1 MILLIR
7 HGEAEHHVKA
17 LTGGWTDSCLT
28 ADGKV
33 QMEKLAAVLKKDF
46 AGRKPPRLA
55 ASDLQRCQLGA
66 AILKKALGI
75 KEMILFEALR
85 EKNNGKAAGKSVIA
99 AKAFYHAPKT
109 GRELDH
115 RNYDEGET
123 RREFYERTID
133 GIKDVLSETEDLI
146 IVAHKGSIQN
156 ILFYWMGYSIDEVAF
171 KKVSFDIRPASLTMI
186 GINKWDEHAIF
197 LLNDLSYLR
206 SDEKI
211 GLFDFPIKR

>member
-85 EKNNGKAAGKSVIA
+85 LPARASLPQRLFTMLQKRDAN
-99 AKAFYHAPKT
+99 
-109 GRELDH
+109 
-115 RNYDEGET
+115 
-123 RREFYERTID
+123 
-133 GIKDVLSETEDLI
+133 LI
-146 IVAHKGSIQN
+146 IAIMMKGRRGGSSMSGR
-156 ILFYWMGYSIDEVAF
+156 LMG
-171 KKVSFDIRPASLTMI
+171 
-186 GINKWDEHAIF
+186 
-197 LLNDLSYLR
+197 
-206 SDEKI
+206 
-211 GLFDFPIKR
+211 

>member
-85 EKNNGKAAGKSVIA
+85 EKK
-99 AKAFYHAPKT
+99 
-109 GRELDH
+109 
-115 RNYDEGET
+115 
-123 RREFYERTID
+123 
-133 GIKDVLSETEDLI
+133 
-146 IVAHKGSIQN
+146 
-156 ILFYWMGYSIDEVAF
+156 
-171 KKVSFDIRPASLTMI
+171 
-186 GINKWDEHAIF
+186 
-197 LLNDLSYLR
+197 
-206 SDEKI
+206 
-211 GLFDFPIKR
+211 

>member
-85 EKNNGKAAGKSVIA
+85 EKKKWKGCRQERHCRKGFLPCSKNG
-99 AKAFYHAPKT
+99 
-109 GRELDH
+109 
-115 RNYDEGET
+115 T
-123 RREFYERTID
+123 RT
-133 GIKDVLSETEDLI
+133 
-146 IVAHKGSIQN
+146 
-156 ILFYWMGYSIDEVAF
+156 
-171 KKVSFDIRPASLTMI
+171 
-186 GINKWDEHAIF
+186 
-197 LLNDLSYLR
+197 
-206 SDEKI
+206 
-211 GLFDFPIKR
+211 

>member
-99 AKAFYHAPKT
+99 AKAFYHAPK
-109 GRELDH
+109 RDA
-115 RNYDEGET
+115 N
-123 RREFYERTID
+123 
-133 GIKDVLSETEDLI
+133 LI
-146 IVAHKGSIQN
+146 IAIMMKGRRGGSSMSGR
-156 ILFYWMGYSIDEVAF
+156 LMG
-171 KKVSFDIRPASLTMI
+171 
-186 GINKWDEHAIF
+186 
-197 LLNDLSYLR
+197 
-206 SDEKI
+206 
-211 GLFDFPIKR
+211 

>member
-85 EKNNGKAAGKSVIA
+85 EKIMERLPARASL
-99 AKAFYHAPKT
+99 PQRLLPCSKT

-133 GIKDVLSETEDLI
+133 GIKDVLSGTEDLI

-156 ILFYWMGYSIDEVAF
+156 ILSTGWAIPLM
-171 KKVSFDIRPASLTMI
+171 
-186 GINKWDEHAIF
+186 KW
-197 LLNDLSYLR
+197 LSRKCPLISVRRRLR
-206 SDEKI
+206 
-211 GLFDFPIKR
+211 